1 MPHPINRR
9 QKPAWKQAPRP
20 GPPPPR
26 PSGFAKKSPGR
37 KPGPA
42 QPSKRG

>member
-9 QKPAWKQAPRP
+9 QTPAWKQARRP
-20 GPPPPR
+20 LLPPR

-37 KPGPA
+37 KVGPRQPG
-42 QPSKRG
+42 KRG